1 MKLPRDIDG
10 AQLVKALDRL
20 GYRVVR
26 QSGSHL
32 RLQCDDPSHTITV
45 PDHRPIKVGTLSA
58 ILSDIAIHRQIDRAE
73 LVKKLFG

>member
-10 AQLVKALDRL
+10 GQLVKALDRL
-20 GYRVVR
+20 GYRVIR

-32 RLQCDDPSHTITV
+32 RLQCDDPSHAIAV

-58 ILSDIAIHRQIDRAE
+58 ILSDVATHHEIDKAE
-73 LVKKLFG
+73 LVK